1 MGRSKSRKPTLM
13 ALFFYVSIGY
23 ALMTRR
29 LELIFMKIG
38 YVRVSTSEQNTLRQ
52 EVMMKEL
59 GVDEIYIDKMS
70 GKNTNRPQLSNA

>member
-1 MGRSKSRKPTLM
+1 MGKTFGTFQKPKTNSNGTIFLC
-13 ALFFYVSIGY
+13 VNRVCSNETEIGVD
-23 ALMTRR
+23 
-29 LELIFMKIG
+29 FMKIG

-70 GKNTNRPQLSNA
+70 GKN

>member
-1 MGRSKSRKPTLM
+1 
-13 ALFFYVSIGY
+13 
-23 ALMTRR
+23 
-29 LELIFMKIG
+29 MKIG

-70 GKNTNRPQLSNA
+70 WQKHKPSAT

>member
-1 MGRSKSRKPTLM
+1 
-13 ALFFYVSIGY
+13 
-23 ALMTRR
+23 MTRR

-59 GVDEIYIDKMS
+59 GVEEIYIDKMS
-70 GKNTNRPQLSNA
+70 GKN

>member
-1 MGRSKSRKPTLM
+1 
-13 ALFFYVSIGY
+13 
-23 ALMTRR
+23 
-29 LELIFMKIG
+29 MKIG

-70 GKNTNRPQLSNA
+70 GKTQTVRNLKQCLIMYEKVILL